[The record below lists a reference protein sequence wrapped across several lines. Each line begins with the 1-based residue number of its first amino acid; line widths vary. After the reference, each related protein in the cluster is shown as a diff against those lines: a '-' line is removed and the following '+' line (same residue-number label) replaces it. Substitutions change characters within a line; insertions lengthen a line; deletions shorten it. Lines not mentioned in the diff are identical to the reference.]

1 MFSWLCTFLPL
12 SGCTESE
19 SENTQSPQRDEP
31 LFSIQDVRSPLLT
44 PENCLS
50 GSQLQM
56 VKTESLERYFC
67 ATKEGILVG
76 PSIEKNL
83 ALEDRW
89 LQIYLVHRW
98 KTQSCPFDVHF
109 KRAVGF

>member
-19 SENTQSPQRDEP
+19 SENAQSPQRDEP

-56 VKTESLERYFC
+56 VKTERVWNVISVRP
-67 ATKEGILVG
+67 K
-76 PSIEKNL
+76 K
-83 ALEDRW
+83 
-89 LQIYLVHRW
+89 
-98 KTQSCPFDVHF
+98 
-109 KRAVGF
+109 GFW